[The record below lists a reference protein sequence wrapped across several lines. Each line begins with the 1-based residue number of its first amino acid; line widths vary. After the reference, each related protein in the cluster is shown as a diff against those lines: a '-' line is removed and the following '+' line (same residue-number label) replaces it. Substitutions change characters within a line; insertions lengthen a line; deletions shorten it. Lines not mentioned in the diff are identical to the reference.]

1 MIKKHFRTR
10 LVFKLIMLQL
20 IFIATLSFTGC
31 QKEGVTVN
39 AAAATQPHTQAISV
53 STLASVQSTPVAF
66 FDADLDQKKNLSSYA
81 TVKGDPYSAMVI
93 NPNRISVVNDPVFG
107 SKRKVMLMDVRPQ
120 DNGGVTENPRA
131 QVQTPMNYVE
141 GQTVYIGFSVRFTQ
155 SFWTYFLTF
164 SELYGAPYVGT
175 SPFRLSIQGS
185 NIVASATNAGKQTN
199 LWQEP
204 MQAGLWYDFVY
215 CETLSYDPSKGSVQ
229 VWLRKQGETT
239 FKQVLAPTKIPT
251 VTAANLTGPNYHKL
265 ACYYDK
271 ENTFVDASK
280 KTKVSEIKMYLGNHK
295 VGSSFDQ
302 VAPAVLH

>member
-1 MIKKHFRTR
+1 
-10 LVFKLIMLQL
+10 MLQL
-20 IFIATLSFTGC
+20 IFIATLLFTGC
-31 QKEGVTVN
+31 QKEDTSVN
-39 AAAATQPHTQAISV
+39 TIAAAKPATSAISV
-53 STLASVQSTPVAF
+53 SSLASLQSAPVAF
-66 FDADLDQKKNLSSYA
+66 FDASLDQKKNLSSYA

-107 SKRKVMLMDVRPQ
+107 SKRKVMLMDVRTQ

-164 SELYGAPYVGT
+164 SELYGAPYAGT

-185 NIVASATNAGKQTN
+185 NIVASATNSGKQTN

-215 CETLSYDPSKGSVQ
+215 CETLSHDALKGSVQ

-239 FKQVLAPTKIPT
+239 FKQVLTLTKIPT

-280 KTKVSEIKMYLGNHK
+280 KTRVSEIKMYLGNHK

-302 VAPAVLH
+302 VAPTLIK